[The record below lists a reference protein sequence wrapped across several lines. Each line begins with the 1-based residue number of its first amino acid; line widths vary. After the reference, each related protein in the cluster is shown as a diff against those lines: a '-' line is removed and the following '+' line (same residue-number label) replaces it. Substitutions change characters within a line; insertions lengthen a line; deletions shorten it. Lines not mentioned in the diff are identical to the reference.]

1 MIVVNEQT
9 AYQTPGNSHSSRQA
23 SAEMQYVALTGD
35 SSYKENAI
43 STLNRATYMVD
54 TDGKNRYPQD
64 ENWLTDGYG
73 DYVRHYLRAFAAMPS
88 LAPADEDHILSS
100 TSVVQFAEYKNSRY
114 KKYQF
119 DEQPAGTIKLK
130 CNTYGKQGREIIRLT
145 SKPAKILFNRK
156 QANENTG
163 DKVEGFKWHELSVGG
178 LLIINRT
185 NADEVIIIE

>member
-35 SSYKENAI
+35 SNYKENAI

-100 TSVVQFAEYKNSRY
+100 TSVVQFAEYKNSR
-114 KKYQF
+114 
-119 DEQPAGTIKLK
+119 
-130 CNTYGKQGREIIRLT
+130 
-145 SKPAKILFNRK
+145 
-156 QANENTG
+156 
-163 DKVEGFKWHELSVGG
+163 
-178 LLIINRT
+178 
-185 NADEVIIIE
+185 